1 MQSICERG
9 RPDLDL
15 PWEKTDK
22 AAELR
27 SAGGLKG
34 GVDRELAPLTAQRLE
49 ARGGTSTGIARAVPV
64 LLGTLAAEV
73 QARQPD
79 VALCLRGGYAVYLGC
94 CGSLSRIG
102 AHPIL
107 AQQFGDS

>member
-34 GVDRELAPLTAQRLE
+34 GVDRELAPLTA
-49 ARGGTSTGIARAVPV
+49 
-64 LLGTLAAEV
+64 
-73 QARQPD
+73 
-79 VALCLRGGYAVYLGC
+79 
-94 CGSLSRIG
+94 
-102 AHPIL
+102 
-107 AQQFGDS
+107 